1 VSLRAFSQNSHYD
14 SLDLDRA
21 EGCIRDVPHAYSQDG
36 GLAVLHGNLASEGC
50 IVKTAGVDPALLTFR
65 GRARVFESENDT
77 ATAIQGGMVK
87 PGDVVVVRYEGPRGG
102 PGMQEMLMPTSLI
115 KAVGLA
121 GSCALVT
128 DGRFSGASSGLSV
141 GHVSPEAA
149 EGGEIAL
156 VADGDEIMIDIPNR
170 TITLAVNE
178 EELAQRRAAMLT
190 RGAAA
195 WTPRARKRQVSRA
208 LRAYAALARSAS
220 HGAVRD
226 PSLVEEPAKPSGT

>member
-1 VSLRAFSQNSHYD
+1 
-14 SLDLDRA
+14 
-21 EGCIRDVPHAYSQDG
+21 
-36 GLAVLHGNLASEGC
+36 SEDD
-50 IVKTAGVDPALLTFR
+50 TAG
-65 GRARVFESENDT
+65 
-77 ATAIQGGMVK
+77 AIQGSGLK

-121 GSCALVT
+121 GSCAHVT
-128 DGRFSGASSGLSV
+128 DGRFSGASSGLSI

-156 VADGDEIMIDIPNR
+156 VSDGDEIVVDIPNR
-170 TITLAVNE
+170 TITLVVDE
-178 EELAQRRAAMLT
+178 EELARRRAAMLT

-220 HGAVRD
+220 HGAGPD
-226 PSLVEEPAKPSGT
+226 PSLVEEPAGAPPRSPIPPPPLHT

>member
-1 VSLRAFSQNSHYD
+1 
-14 SLDLDRA
+14 
-21 EGCIRDVPHAYSQDG
+21 
-36 GLAVLHGNLASEGC
+36 
-50 IVKTAGVDPALLTFR
+50 
-65 GRARVFESENDT
+65 
-77 ATAIQGGMVK
+77 
-87 PGDVVVVRYEGPRGG
+87 
-102 PGMQEMLMPTSLI
+102 MPTSLI

-121 GSCALVT
+121 SSCALVT

-156 VADGDEIMIDIPNR
+156 VADGDEIVIDIPNR

-178 EELAQRRAAMLT
+178 EELAQRRATMLT

-195 WTPRARKRQVSRA
+195 WTPRVRKRHVSRA

-226 PSLVEEPAKPSGT
+226 PSLVEEPARPQPRGTPGESTS

>member
-1 VSLRAFSQNSHYD
+1 MISLRAFSQNSHYD
-14 SLDLDRA
+14 TLDVDRA
-21 EGCIRDVPHAYSQDG
+21 AGCIRDVAHAYSQDG
-36 GLAVLHGNLASEGC
+36 GLAVLRGNLAREGC
-50 IVKTAGVDPALLTFR
+50 IVKTAGVDPSLLTFR
-65 GRARVFESENDT
+65 GRARVFESQNAAADG
-77 ATAIQGGMVK
+77 IKGGAVK

-115 KAVGLA
+115 KAMGLA
-121 GSCALVT
+121 TSCALVT

-149 EGGEIAL
+149 EGGEIGL
-156 VADGDEIMIDIPNR
+156 VEEGDEIGIDIPQR
-170 TITLAVNE
+170 TITLAVADD
-178 EELAQRRAAMLT
+178 ELERRRAAMLT

-195 WTPRARKRQVSRA
+195 WTPRERKRQVSRA

-226 PSLVEEPAKPSGT
+226 PSLVETPARPA